1 MKHLL
6 TILGVIQLIAGAGIS
21 QAAECPEELLQARKM
36 LANVM
41 ASSSAGPPSSA
52 LAGARQTDVAA
63 SRVTGTGDVQAPRV
77 SGTGDVQAPR
87 VTGTGDVQAPRV
99 SGTGDVQ
106 APRVSGTGDVQAPR
120 VSGTGDVQA
129 PRVSGTGDV
138 QAPRVEE
145 ARELIRDSEEAC
157 KAGDMTLS
165 RQKAREAMSLLR

>member
-63 SRVTGTGDVQAPRV
+63 S
-77 SGTGDVQAPR
+77 R